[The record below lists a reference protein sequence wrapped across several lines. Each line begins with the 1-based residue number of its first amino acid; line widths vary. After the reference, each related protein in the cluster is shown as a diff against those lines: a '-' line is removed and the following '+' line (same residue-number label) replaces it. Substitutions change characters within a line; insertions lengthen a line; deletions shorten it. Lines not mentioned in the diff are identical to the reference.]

1 MSASTESVLDV
12 PFPSRSV
19 ASDAIYHQVDLLLAS
34 SHFRNSKR
42 HQRLLTFLTQKHI
55 DGDMQSLTERVIG
68 IEVFDRKP
76 AYDLTLD
83 PMVRGAM
90 ADLRKRLTLYYSEA
104 PHSGEL
110 RIEIPVGSYVPH
122 IYWPELEDGS
132 PSSKIAIAKAK
143 LVLDTAPFAVETPSI
158 TEIAAEDRRPTI
170 RRYLLAAVV
179 ACVCATAIFFA
190 YRASETQKQNRD
202 LASFWTPLLN
212 SENEILICAGTLN
225 GIMHEPVVEND
236 TWNHVTRTRNHL
248 DPNVGAALVSV
259 SSLLG
264 AEGKHPHMR
273 IADTTTLPD
282 LRRQP
287 SILIGGFNN
296 QWTAR
301 VQSNMRY
308 RISRL
313 SPDASGVVDTEN
325 ADTPLG
331 TFDLSAPV
339 NSITKSYA
347 IITRLNDPLTGQ
359 YVLSLAGLGPY
370 GNSSAAEFVTTPAY
384 FALFAKQAPKGW
396 ESHNIQLVIE
406 TSLVE
411 GKASPPKVIAFELD

>member
-55 DGDMQSLTERVIG
+55 DGDMQSLKERVIG

-76 AYDLTLD
+76 TYDLTID
-83 PMVRGAM
+83 PIVRGAM
-90 ADLRKRLTLYYSEA
+90 ADLRKRLALYYSEA
-104 PHSGEL
+104 PHSSEL
-110 RIEIPVGSYVPH
+110 RIEIPVGSYIPH
-122 IYWPELEDGS
+122 IHWPELEDGNT
-132 PSSKIAIAKAK
+132 SSEIAVAKAK
-143 LVLDTAPFAVETPSI
+143 LVLEATPIPVETPDV
-158 TEIAAEDRRPTI
+158 TTVPAVDRSRTV

-179 ACVCATAIFFA
+179 ACVCAIAIFFM
-190 YRASETQKQNRD
+190 YRMSETQRQNRD
-202 LASFWTPLLN
+202 LASFWKPLWN

-264 AEGKHPHMR
+264 AQGKHPYMR

-296 QWTAR
+296 QWTVR

-313 SPDASGVVDTEN
+313 SPDASGVVDTKN
-325 ADTPLG
+325 GDAPLG
-331 TFDLSAPV
+331 TFDFSAPV
-339 NSITKSYA
+339 NSISKSYA

-359 YVLSLAGLGPY
+359 YVLSLAGLGSY

-396 ESHNIQLVIE
+396 ESHNVQVVIE

-411 GKASPPKVIAFELD
+411 GKTSPPKVIAFEVD